1 MMNEQ
6 PPQTRPY
13 KSTLRETQA
22 QQTRELIL
30 DALVHLLDD
39 RQADEVST
47 RQLAE
52 QAGVSLR
59 TVYRHFPDRDALLNG
74 VADRLATVMGTRILE
89 ASLETVDD
97 LGPMVET
104 MYAANDD
111 FATLVRAE
119 VLFNSDPTR
128 QAQESRNRTDT
139 TLNLVKATF
148 PELDARDQ
156 FHLAALIRTLLAGR
170 NWLQM
175 REGFGLK
182 GTQSGP
188 LVAWALD
195 ALLIEVRRGNLPQIP
210 MAEPEA

>member
-1 MMNEQ
+1 MNQ
-6 PPQTRPY
+6 RPLQTRPY
-13 KSTLRETQA
+13 KSTLRDSHA

-30 DALVHLLDD
+30 DALVRLLDS
-39 RQADEVST
+39 RPTDEVST

-52 QAGVSLR
+52 EAGVSLR

-74 VADRLATVMGTRILE
+74 LADRGATVMGTRILE
-89 ASLETVDD
+89 ASLTTIDD

-104 MYAANDD
+104 MYAANDG

-119 VLFNSDPTR
+119 VLFNSDPAR

-148 PELDARDQ
+148 PDLDARDQ
-156 FHLAALIRTLLAGR
+156 FHLAALFRTLLAGR
-170 NWLQM
+170 NWLLM

-182 GTQSGP
+182 GTESGP
-188 LVAWALD
+188 LIAWALN
-195 ALLIEVRRGNLPQIP
+195 ALLTEVRRGNLPQIP
-210 MAEPEA
+210 MAEREA